1 MSQTESTMKNA
12 LGQDVPMRLVKDV
25 DRTRDALVIDLV
37 ERFEEAGR
45 NLAALKKHAT
55 GELEAFLQLS
65 AERFGTDLGG
75 KKGNVTLYSY
85 NGRYKVVRSV
95 QDLVV
100 FDEGLASAKELV
112 DRCLTEWGSESRPE
126 LRMII
131 EKAFRPNS
139 SGRVSTSAI
148 LGLRTLAIN
157 DERWITA
164 MHAISESLKVM
175 SSKAYIRVYRK
186 DKLDN
191 WQPVNVDF
199 AAL

>member
-65 AERFGTDLGG
+65 AERFGTDLGA

-126 LRMII
+126 LRMHS

>member
-131 EKAFRPNS
+131 EK
-139 SGRVSTSAI
+139 GV
-148 LGLRTLAIN
+148 
-157 DERWITA
+157 
-164 MHAISESLKVM
+164 
-175 SSKAYIRVYRK
+175 IR
-186 DKLDN
+186 
-191 WQPVNVDF
+191 
-199 AAL
+199 